1 MIIISASATS
11 DGSYSYWSTEHK
23 GGSSF
28 CEVEEN
34 IVFFT
39 PLHLPDNLVT
49 VYFADY
55 ILHQSQISTFL
66 KCINV

>member
-1 MIIISASATS
+1 MIIISALSTS

-28 CEVEEN
+28 CEVEAN

-39 PLHLPDNLVT
+39 PLHSPDNLVT
-49 VYFADY
+49 GYFADY
-55 ILHQSQISTFL
+55 ILYQNQRSTF
-66 KCINV
+66 